1 MEQGTGRIPEGKWQ
15 THTGYSHFSVIFVLQ
30 WLRKQAEARKPVD
43 IDDPDLTEEEKN
55 PQWLKEKG
63 E

>member
-1 MEQGTGRIPEGKWQ
+1 MSPSY
-15 THTGYSHFSVIFVLQ
+15 HSQ

>member
-1 MEQGTGRIPEGKWQ
+1 MKNNI
-15 THTGYSHFSVIFVLQ
+15 LQ
-30 WLRKQAEARKPVD
+30 WLKKQAVAQRSVGFLAE
-43 IDDPDLTEEEKN
+43 DLRPEECN

>member
-1 MEQGTGRIPEGKWQ
+1 MLSLKRMAPF
-15 THTGYSHFSVIFVLQ
+15 YYPQ
-30 WLRKQAEARKPVD
+30 WLKKQAEARKPVD